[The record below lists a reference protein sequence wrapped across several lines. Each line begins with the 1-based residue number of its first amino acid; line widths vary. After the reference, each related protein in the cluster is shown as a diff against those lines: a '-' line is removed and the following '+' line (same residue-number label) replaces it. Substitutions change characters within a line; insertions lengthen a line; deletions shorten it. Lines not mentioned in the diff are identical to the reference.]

1 MINFKKFTTKLKFSI
16 NFECMKP
23 KFLKNFRNPNKK
35 FNFRKFFYKIKFI
48 FIFTKTFFFTKIVY
62 FINKLKIN

>member
-23 KFLKNFRNPNKK
+23 KFLKIFRNPNKNLILGNFSIKLNLYIFLLK
-35 FNFRKFFYKIKFI
+35 FSFYENSLF
-48 FIFTKTFFFTKIVY
+48 Y
-62 FINKLKIN
+62 

>member
-1 MINFKKFTTKLKFSI
+1 MVNFKQFTTKLKFSI
-16 NFECMKP
+16 NFE
-23 KFLKNFRNPNKK
+23 FLKIFRNPNKK